1 METPPKWLS
10 IGYLALFTVLPW
22 SVDFD
27 FGRWNLMVPAEPA
40 IALAG
45 IGLLV
50 FCWGRSGGVLSLF
63 RQNAFLQI
71 SLAYILWMAVSACF
85 STLPLV
91 SWKYWIVAAGHWW
104 VFAVGLS
111 VWPDLWRRA
120 IPYFLFS
127 MSGVAVYTLVH
138 HSLYQFRADQ
148 AILAPKPFFSDHTLW
163 AAALALVLFLLGAWR
178 WSESPKAMGAIQAR
192 KRGWVQMAQ
201 AGLLATALIC
211 STGRAAWLSVLVAGV
226 VWAFMVLGNKMRL
239 ALLLILLVPGFWAG
253 PKITRYLREDVSS
266 MERLNRW
273 SCALRMQQDKPL
285 FGFGPGTFPFQYLDY
300 QRPEE
305 MTRISVR
312 EVAPDNLPH
321 PQGRGGGAHSEYFRA
336 LTELGWPGLLLWLG
350 LAGIGLWAGF
360 KRSKWISLALL
371 TFFAHGLVNDFMQD
385 GRIAA
390 LVWGALALVFSAK
403 KSSIPGSVNNS
414 NNFSH

>member
-1 METPPKWLS
+1 
-10 IGYLALFTVLPW
+10 
-22 SVDFD
+22 
-27 FGRWNLMVPAEPA
+27 
-40 IALAG
+40 
-45 IGLLV
+45 
-50 FCWGRSGGVLSLF
+50 
-63 RQNAFLQI
+63 
-71 SLAYILWMAVSACF
+71 
-85 STLPLV
+85 
-91 SWKYWIVAAGHWW
+91 
-104 VFAVGLS
+104 
-111 VWPDLWRRA
+111 
-120 IPYFLFS
+120 
-127 MSGVAVYTLVH
+127 
-138 HSLYQFRADQ
+138 
-148 AILAPKPFFSDHTLW
+148 
-163 AAALALVLFLLGAWR
+163 
-178 WSESPKAMGAIQAR
+178 
-192 KRGWVQMAQ
+192 
-201 AGLLATALIC
+201 
-211 STGRAAWLSVLVAGV
+211 
-226 VWAFMVLGNKMRL
+226 
-239 ALLLILLVPGFWAG
+239 
-253 PKITRYLREDVSS
+253 

-305 MTRISVR
+305 ITRISVR